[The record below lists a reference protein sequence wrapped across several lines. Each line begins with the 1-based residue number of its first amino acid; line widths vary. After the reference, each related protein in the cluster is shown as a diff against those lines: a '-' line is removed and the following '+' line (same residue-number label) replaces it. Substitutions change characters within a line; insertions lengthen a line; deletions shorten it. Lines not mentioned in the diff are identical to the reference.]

1 MEITLYDLI
10 GTYEFSELIEVC
22 TECFGDKFI
31 RNACGFESVYNN
43 LKRREDA
50 FLGDCSI
57 RLARIEADEYIEE
70 AYTECVGVKDDDGT
84 TWSLSLT
91 PWAEW
96 LGMTIQPTTI
106 KEFDAKEIIARALWE
121 MTFYGYTEEK
131 IKDSADSLNDEAYI
145 EFDEEDIEAI
155 MNELDD
161 IENEEDAKDY
171 LRKYLKEEIDS
182 SSSSVD
188 IIE

>member
-1 MEITLYDLI
+1 MDITLYDLI
-10 GTYEFSELIEVC
+10 GTYEFSELIDVC
-22 TECFGDKFI
+22 TECFGDKFT

-43 LKRREDA
+43 LKKREDA
-50 FLGDCSI
+50 YMGDCSI
-57 RLARIEADEYIEE
+57 RLKHIEADEYIEE
-70 AYTECVGVKDDDGT
+70 SYTECVGVKDSDNS

-96 LGMTIQPTTI
+96 LGMTIQPKTLEDFDP
-106 KEFDAKEIIARALWE
+106 KEVIARALWE

-131 IKDSADSLNDEAYI
+131 IKEFADSLNDEPYI

-161 IENEEDAKDY
+161 IEDEEDAKDY
-171 LRKYLKEEIDS
+171 LRKFLREEIDS

-188 IIE
+188 II